1 MYNKKDIFKKGKDG
15 NVDKE
20 LNITN
25 VLKTV
30 NSAYEKFDKDACLHS
45 LQVAYLTL
53 KICKNLD
60 IDEYTKNSLVIAAY
74 FHDFSAEKTN
84 ICDTLDKYEKGNA
97 VKEHCILGYL
107 LFKFLLPKSDICKF
121 ILYHHNTYDVD
132 YVINDIENPLESN
145 IIKLA
150 DDISIYNIFNEQAS
164 VNDIINFL
172 NKRSYMYNLDYLNR
186 FLDTNA
192 KMAIGNVLNE
202 SYKENFWKE
211 VDALDYK
218 VITIENIIACLAFII
233 DCKCDIT
240 NFHSLSVANTSCMLG
255 KYFNLSENEY
265 YNVKIGSLLHDIG
278 KIAIPNEILK
288 KEGTLTKDEF
298 EIMKQ
303 HVVYTYEIL
312 SNLKNE
318 SILNIASN
326 HHEKLNG
333 KGYPRGISNL
343 TLSGK
348 IVAVADIF
356 VALIQKRPYKDGFSK
371 DKVIEIL
378 NKCVIKGEI
387 DGEVVNKI
395 IENYDYLE
403 KMNNDLYSLYNNE
416 IALLYDEYNNLL
428 SKL

>member
-1 MYNKKDIFKKGKDG
+1 MNKG
-15 NVDKE
+15 

-30 NSAYEKFDKDACLHS
+30 NSAYERFDKDACLHS

-60 IDEYTKNSLVIAAY
+60 IDEDTKNSLVIAAY

-84 ICDTLDKYEKGNA
+84 MCDSLDKYEKGNA

-132 YVINDIENPLESN
+132 HIINDIENPLESN

-164 VNDIINFL
+164 VNDVIDFL
-172 NKRSYMYNLDYLNR
+172 NERSYMYNPNYLNR

-192 KMAIGNVLNE
+192 KMAIENVLNE

-211 VDALDYK
+211 VDLLNYK
-218 VITIENIIACLAFII
+218 VITIEDIILCLAFII

-240 NFHSLSVANTSCMLG
+240 NFHSLSVSNTSCMLG

-265 YNVKIGSLLHDIG
+265 YNLKIGSLLHDIG

-288 KEGTLTKDEF
+288 KEGPLTKAEF

-312 SNLKNE
+312 SNLKHE
-318 SILNIASN
+318 HILNIASN

-333 KGYPRGISNL
+333 KGYPRGLSDL
-343 TLSGK
+343 TLSEK

-356 VALIQKRPYKDGFSK
+356 VALIQKRSYKDGFSK

-378 NKCVIKGEI
+378 SNCTNKGEI
-387 DGEVVNKI
+387 DGEVVKKV

-403 KMNNDLYSLYNNE
+403 KMNNQLYSLYNDE
-416 IALLYDEYNNLL
+416 ITLLYNEYNNLL
-428 SKL
+428 SKI

>member
-1 MYNKKDIFKKGKDG
+1 MNKG
-15 NVDKE
+15 

-30 NSAYEKFDKDACLHS
+30 NSAYERFDKDACLHS

-60 IDEYTKNSLVIAAY
+60 IDEDTKNSLVIAAY

-84 ICDTLDKYEKGNA
+84 MCDSLDKYEKGNA

-132 YVINDIENPLESN
+132 YIINDIENPLESN

-150 DDISIYNIFNEQAS
+150 DDISIYNIFNRQAS
-164 VNDIINFL
+164 VNDVIDFL
-172 NKRSYMYNLDYLNR
+172 NERSYMYNPNYLNR

-192 KMAIGNVLNE
+192 KMAIENVLNE

-211 VDALDYK
+211 VDLLNYK
-218 VITIENIIACLAFII
+218 VITIEDIILCLAFII

-240 NFHSLSVANTSCMLG
+240 NFHSLSVSNTSCMLG

-265 YNVKIGSLLHDIG
+265 YNLKIGSLLHDIG

-288 KEGTLTKDEF
+288 KEGPLTKAEF

-312 SNLKNE
+312 SNLKHE
-318 SILNIASN
+318 HILNIASN

-333 KGYPRGISNL
+333 KGYPRGLSDL
-343 TLSGK
+343 TLSEK

-356 VALIQKRPYKDGFSK
+356 VALIQKRSYKDGFSK

-378 NKCVIKGEI
+378 SNCANKGEI
-387 DGEVVNKI
+387 DGEVVKKV

-403 KMNNDLYSLYNNE
+403 KMNNQLYSLYNDE
-416 IALLYDEYNNLL
+416 ITLLYNEYNNLL

>member
-1 MYNKKDIFKKGKDG
+1 MNKG
-15 NVDKE
+15 

-30 NSAYEKFDKDACLHS
+30 NSAYERFDKDACLHS

-60 IDEYTKNSLVIAAY
+60 IDEDTKNSLVIAAY

-84 ICDTLDKYEKGNA
+84 MCDSLDKYEKGNA

-132 YVINDIENPLESN
+132 YIINNIENPLESN

-164 VNDIINFL
+164 VNDVIDFL
-172 NKRSYMYNLDYLNR
+172 NERSYMYNPNYLNR

-192 KMAIGNVLNE
+192 KMAIENVLNE

-211 VDALDYK
+211 VDLLNYK
-218 VITIENIIACLAFII
+218 VITIEDIIVCLAFII

-240 NFHSLSVANTSCMLG
+240 NFHSLSVSNTSCMLG

-265 YNVKIGSLLHDIG
+265 YNLKIGSLLHDIG

-288 KEGTLTKDEF
+288 KEGPLTKAEF

-303 HVVYTYEIL
+303 HAVYTYEIL
-312 SNLKNE
+312 SNLKHKH
-318 SILNIASN
+318 ILNIASN

-333 KGYPRGISNL
+333 KGYPRGLSDL
-343 TLSGK
+343 TLSEK

-356 VALIQKRPYKDGFSK
+356 VALIQKRSYKDGFSK

-378 NKCVIKGEI
+378 SNCANKGEI
-387 DGEVVNKI
+387 DGEVVKKV

-403 KMNNDLYSLYNNE
+403 KMNNQLYSLYNDE
-416 IALLYDEYNNLL
+416 ITLLYNEYNNLL

>member
-1 MYNKKDIFKKGKDG
+1 MNKG
-15 NVDKE
+15 

-30 NSAYEKFDKDACLHS
+30 NSAYERFDKDACLHS

-60 IDEYTKNSLVIAAY
+60 IDEDTKNSLVIAAY

-84 ICDTLDKYEKGNA
+84 MCDSLDKYEKGNA

-132 YVINDIENPLESN
+132 YIINNIENPLESN

-150 DDISIYNIFNEQAS
+150 DDISIYNIFNRQAS
-164 VNDIINFL
+164 VNDVIDFL
-172 NKRSYMYNLDYLNR
+172 NERSYMYNPNYLNR

-192 KMAIGNVLNE
+192 KMAIENVLNE

-211 VDALDYK
+211 VDLLNYK
-218 VITIENIIACLAFII
+218 VITIEDIIVCLAFII

-240 NFHSLSVANTSCMLG
+240 NFHSLSVSNTSCMLG

-265 YNVKIGSLLHDIG
+265 YNLKIGSLLHDIG

-288 KEGTLTKDEF
+288 KEGPLTKAEF

-312 SNLKNE
+312 SNLKHE
-318 SILNIASN
+318 HILNIASN

-333 KGYPRGISNL
+333 KGYPRGLSDL
-343 TLSGK
+343 TLSEK

-356 VALIQKRPYKDGFSK
+356 VALIQKRSYKDGFSK

-378 NKCVIKGEI
+378 SNCANKGEI
-387 DGEVVNKI
+387 DREVVKKV

-403 KMNNDLYSLYNNE
+403 KMNNQLYSLYNHE
-416 IALLYDEYNNLL
+416 ITLLYNEYNNLL

>member
-1 MYNKKDIFKKGKDG
+1 MLYKGKDG
-15 NVDKE
+15 NVDTG

-30 NSAYEKFDKDACLHS
+30 NSAYEKFDKDACFHS

-53 KICKNLD
+53 EICKSLD
-60 IDEYTKNSLVIAAY
+60 IDENIKNSLVIAAY

-84 ICDTLDKYEKGNA
+84 MRDSLEIYEKGNA

-121 ILYHHNTYDVD
+121 ILYHHNTYDVECL
-132 YVINDIENPLESN
+132 INDIENPLESN
-145 IIKLA
+145 IIRLA
-150 DDISIYNIFNEQAS
+150 DDISIYNLFNEEAS
-164 VNDIINFL
+164 VNDIIDFL
-172 NKRSYMYNLDYLNR
+172 NKRSYMYNPDYFHG
-186 FLDTNA
+186 FLEKNA
-192 KMAIGNVLNE
+192 IESLSNLING
-202 SYKENFWKE
+202 SYKESFWRE
-211 VDALDYK
+211 FDTLDYK
-218 VITIENIIACLAFII
+218 VITIEHIIVCLAFII

-240 NFHSLSVANTSCMLG
+240 NFHSLSVSNTSCMIG
-255 KYFNLSENEY
+255 KYFNLNKNEY
-265 YNVKIGSLLHDIG
+265 YNLKIGSLLHDIG

-288 KEGTLTKDEF
+288 KEGALTEDEF
-298 EIMKQ
+298 EIMKK

-312 SNLKNE
+312 SNLKHE
-318 SILNIASN
+318 TILNIASN

-333 KGYPRGISNL
+333 KGYSRGLFDL
-343 TLSGK
+343 TLSEK

-356 VALIQKRPYKDGFSK
+356 VALIQKRSYKDGFSK

-378 NKCVIKGEI
+378 NTCVIKGEI
-387 DGEVVNKI
+387 DKEVVNKV

-403 KMNNDLYSLYNNE
+403 KMNNELYLLYNNE
-416 IALLYDEYNNLL
+416 ISLLYDEYNNIL

>member
-1 MYNKKDIFKKGKDG
+1 MNKG
-15 NVDKE
+15 

-30 NSAYEKFDKDACLHS
+30 NSAYERFDKDACLHS

-60 IDEYTKNSLVIAAY
+60 IDEDTKNSLVIAAY

-84 ICDTLDKYEKGNA
+84 MCDSLDKYEKGNA

-132 YVINDIENPLESN
+132 YIINNIENPLESN

-164 VNDIINFL
+164 VNDVIDFL
-172 NKRSYMYNLDYLNR
+172 NERSYMYNPNYLNR

-192 KMAIGNVLNE
+192 KMAIENVLNE

-211 VDALDYK
+211 VDLLNYK
-218 VITIENIIACLAFII
+218 VITIEDIILCLAFII

-240 NFHSLSVANTSCMLG
+240 NFHSLSVSNTSCMLG

-265 YNVKIGSLLHDIG
+265 YNLKIGSLLHDIG

-288 KEGTLTKDEF
+288 KEGPLTKAEF

-312 SNLKNE
+312 SNLKHKH
-318 SILNIASN
+318 ILNIASN

-333 KGYPRGISNL
+333 KGYPRGLSDL
-343 TLSGK
+343 TLSEK

-356 VALIQKRPYKDGFSK
+356 VALIQKRSYKDGFSK

-378 NKCVIKGEI
+378 SNCANKGEI
-387 DGEVVNKI
+387 DGEVVKKV

-403 KMNNDLYSLYNNE
+403 KMNNQLYSLYNHE
-416 IALLYDEYNNLL
+416 ITLLYNEYNNLL

>member
-1 MYNKKDIFKKGKDG
+1 MNKG
-15 NVDKE
+15 

-30 NSAYEKFDKDACLHS
+30 NSAYERFDKDACLHS

-53 KICKNLD
+53 KICKNMD
-60 IDEYTKNSLVIAAY
+60 MDEDTKNSLVIAAY

-84 ICDTLDKYEKGNA
+84 MCDSLDKYEKGNA

-132 YVINDIENPLESN
+132 YIINDIENPLESN

-150 DDISIYNIFNEQAS
+150 DDISIYNIFNRQAS
-164 VNDIINFL
+164 VNDVIDFL
-172 NKRSYMYNLDYLNR
+172 NERSYMYNPNYLNR

-192 KMAIGNVLNE
+192 KMAIENVLNE

-211 VDALDYK
+211 VDLLNYK
-218 VITIENIIACLAFII
+218 VITIEDIILCLAFII

-240 NFHSLSVANTSCMLG
+240 NFHSLSVSNTSCMLG

-265 YNVKIGSLLHDIG
+265 YNLKIGSLLHDIG

-288 KEGTLTKDEF
+288 KEGPLTKAEF

-312 SNLKNE
+312 SNLKHE
-318 SILNIASN
+318 HILNIASN

-333 KGYPRGISNL
+333 KGYPRGLSDL
-343 TLSGK
+343 TLSEK

-356 VALIQKRPYKDGFSK
+356 VALIQKRSYKDGFSK

-378 NKCVIKGEI
+378 SNCANKGEI
-387 DGEVVNKI
+387 DREVVKKV

-403 KMNNDLYSLYNNE
+403 KMNNQLYSLYNHE
-416 IALLYDEYNNLL
+416 ITLLYNEYNNLL

>member
-1 MYNKKDIFKKGKDG
+1 MNKG
-15 NVDKE
+15 

-30 NSAYEKFDKDACLHS
+30 NSAYERFDKDACLHS

-60 IDEYTKNSLVIAAY
+60 IDEDTKNSLVIAAY

-84 ICDTLDKYEKGNA
+84 MCDSLDKYEKGNA

-132 YVINDIENPLESN
+132 YIINNIENPLESN

-164 VNDIINFL
+164 VNDVIDFL
-172 NKRSYMYNLDYLNR
+172 NERSYMYNPNYLNR

-192 KMAIGNVLNE
+192 KMAIENVLNE

-211 VDALDYK
+211 VDLLNYK
-218 VITIENIIACLAFII
+218 VITIEDIIVCLAFII

-240 NFHSLSVANTSCMLG
+240 NFHSLSVSNTSCMLG

-265 YNVKIGSLLHDIG
+265 YNLKIGSLLHDIG

-288 KEGTLTKDEF
+288 KEGPLTKAEF

-303 HVVYTYEIL
+303 HAVYTYEIL
-312 SNLKNE
+312 SSLKHE
-318 SILNIASN
+318 HILNIASN

-333 KGYPRGISNL
+333 KGYPRGLSDL
-343 TLSGK
+343 TLSEK

-356 VALIQKRPYKDGFSK
+356 VALIQKRSYKDGFSK

-378 NKCVIKGEI
+378 SNCANKGEI
-387 DGEVVNKI
+387 DGEVVKKV

-403 KMNNDLYSLYNNE
+403 KMNNQLYSLYNHE
-416 IALLYDEYNNLL
+416 ITLLYNEYNNLL

>member
-1 MYNKKDIFKKGKDG
+1 MNKG
-15 NVDKE
+15 

-30 NSAYEKFDKDACLHS
+30 NSAYERFDKDACLHS

-60 IDEYTKNSLVIAAY
+60 IDEDTKNSLVIAAY

-84 ICDTLDKYEKGNA
+84 MCDSLDKYEKGNA

-132 YVINDIENPLESN
+132 YIINNIENPLESN

-164 VNDIINFL
+164 VNDVIDFL
-172 NKRSYMYNLDYLNR
+172 NERSYMYNPNYLNR

-192 KMAIGNVLNE
+192 KMAIENVLNE

-211 VDALDYK
+211 VDLLNYK
-218 VITIENIIACLAFII
+218 VITIEDIILCLAFII

-240 NFHSLSVANTSCMLG
+240 NFHSLSVSNTSCMLG

-265 YNVKIGSLLHDIG
+265 YNLKIGSLLHDIG

-288 KEGTLTKDEF
+288 KEGPLTKAEF

-312 SNLKNE
+312 SNLKHE
-318 SILNIASN
+318 HILNIASN

-333 KGYPRGISNL
+333 KGYPRGLSDL
-343 TLSGK
+343 TLSEK

-356 VALIQKRPYKDGFSK
+356 VALIQKRSYKDGFSK

-378 NKCVIKGEI
+378 SNCANKGEI
-387 DGEVVNKI
+387 DGEVVKKV

-403 KMNNDLYSLYNNE
+403 KMNNQLYSLYNHE
-416 IALLYDEYNNLL
+416 ITLLYNEYNNLL

>member
-1 MYNKKDIFKKGKDG
+1 MNKG
-15 NVDKE
+15 

-30 NSAYEKFDKDACLHS
+30 NSAYERFDKDACLHS

-60 IDEYTKNSLVIAAY
+60 IDEDTKNSLVIAAY

-84 ICDTLDKYEKGNA
+84 MCDSLDKYEKGNA

-132 YVINDIENPLESN
+132 YIINDIENPLESN

-164 VNDIINFL
+164 VNDVIDFL
-172 NKRSYMYNLDYLNR
+172 NERSYMYNPNYLNR

-192 KMAIGNVLNE
+192 KMAIENVLNE

-211 VDALDYK
+211 VDLLNYK
-218 VITIENIIACLAFII
+218 VITIEDIIVCLAFII

-240 NFHSLSVANTSCMLG
+240 NFHSLSVSNTSCMLG

-265 YNVKIGSLLHDIG
+265 YNLKIGSLLHDIG

-288 KEGTLTKDEF
+288 KEGPLTKAEF

-303 HVVYTYEIL
+303 HAVYTYEIL
-312 SNLKNE
+312 SNLKHKH
-318 SILNIASN
+318 ILNIASN

-333 KGYPRGISNL
+333 KGYPRGLSDL
-343 TLSGK
+343 TLSEK

-356 VALIQKRPYKDGFSK
+356 VALIQKRSYKDGFSK

-378 NKCVIKGEI
+378 SNCANKGEI
-387 DGEVVNKI
+387 DGEVVKKV

-403 KMNNDLYSLYNNE
+403 KMNNQLYSLYNDE
-416 IALLYDEYNNLL
+416 ITLLYNEYNNLL